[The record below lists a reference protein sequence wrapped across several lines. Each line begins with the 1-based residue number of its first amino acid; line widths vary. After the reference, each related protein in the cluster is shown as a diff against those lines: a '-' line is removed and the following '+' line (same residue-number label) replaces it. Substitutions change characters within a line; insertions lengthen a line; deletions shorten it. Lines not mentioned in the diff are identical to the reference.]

1 MSYQSK
7 NIISGWGIYPNYKI
21 SKKNIKKNSVD
32 YQNIIPRGN
41 GRSYGDSSLSNKI
54 VLTEKLNKVLSYN
67 SKKGFINVQSGVKIQ
82 EIINL
87 IINDGWFLGVTPGSK
102 YITIGGC
109 VASDV
114 HGKNHHKTGSFDK
127 TIMIFR
133 LKLPNNE
140 IINCS
145 KKTNSKL
152 YKSTVGG
159 MGLTGLILDVNIKLR
174 KIKSTIIKEKILK
187 RKILLIH

>member
-1 MSYQSK
+1 M
-7 NIISGWGIYPNYKI
+7 
-21 SKKNIKKNSVD
+21 
-32 YQNIIPRGN
+32 
-41 GRSYGDSSLSNKI
+41 
-54 VLTEKLNKVLSYN
+54 
-67 SKKGFINVQSGVKIQ
+67 KIQ

-127 TIMIFR
+127 TIMSFR

-140 IINCS
+140 IITCS
-145 KKTNSKL
+145 KKRILNS
-152 YKSTVGG
+152 
-159 MGLTGLILDVNIKLR
+159 IKPQLV
-174 KIKSTIIKEKILK
+174 EWV
-187 RKILLIH
+187 